1 VSGSEHLCP
10 LTNVKSNLLAI
21 ARCTDFYQL
30 KLMIIVLEKHI
41 EEIKAHGEATYPFEC
56 GGMLIGTF
64 DEGDRRTVIET
75 FPLENSS
82 TEDQSVRILI
92 SPKDVLKAERYA
104 RSIKLEVIGY
114 YHSHPEDT
122 AIPSQYDLDHALPV
136 WSYIIVSILQG
147 KAADIRS
154 WVMENDRS
162 KFNEEN
168 LVIRDT

>member
-1 VSGSEHLCP
+1 MISVS
-10 LTNVKSNLLAI
+10 
-21 ARCTDFYQL
+21 
-30 KLMIIVLEKHI
+30 EKHI
-41 EEIKAHGEATYPFEC
+41 EEIKAHGEETYPYEC

-64 DEGDRRTVIET
+64 QDNDLRTVHEI

-82 TEDQSVRILI
+82 VEDQTVRILI

-104 RSIKLEVIGY
+104 RSQKLEVIGY

-136 WSYIIVSILQG
+136 WSYIIVSVIGG
-147 KAADIRS
+147 KSADIRS

-162 KFNEEN
+162 KFNEEE
-168 LVIRDT
+168 VGARD